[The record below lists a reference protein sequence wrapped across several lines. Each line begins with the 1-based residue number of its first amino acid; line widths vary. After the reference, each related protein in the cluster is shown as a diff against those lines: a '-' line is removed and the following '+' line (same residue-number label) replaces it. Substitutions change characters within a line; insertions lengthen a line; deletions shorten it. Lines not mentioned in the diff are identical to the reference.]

1 MQTCSCN
8 STHPPG
14 LHVHASKEKAIRI
27 DPTRT
32 ATLRKKM
39 IADVN
44 RRFGAIK
51 KEIYQAIVV
60 QDVFGLK
67 ESNHTLK
74 VNVEPKQ
81 FAFPRSADKVSA
93 FMAWLKTME
102 ELHILTV
109 IRKPGRLGVAAEG
122 AWTDVYIE
130 SAYKQGILRAGQE
143 LKKAGLDIPI
153 PAGELGV
160 DTVALSFNMPVHADA
175 VGLLYSRTFSEL
187 KGITAAMDQQIS
199 SILAQGLL
207 EGRNPLV
214 IARQLNERV
223 DKIGITRAR
232 TLARTEIVRAHHLS
246 SIQEYENAG
255 LTGVTIQSEWLTA
268 GWNVC
273 PICAPLNGKVFE
285 IQVIKAMIPRHPNC
299 RCAAIPYLPGIS
311 PKREVFKKEF

>member
-1 MQTCSCN
+1 MIQSCTCN
-8 STHPPG
+8 SSHYSKIQA
-14 LHVHASKEKAIRI
+14 HASKEKAIRI

-60 QDVFGLK
+60 QDAFGLK

-93 FMAWLKTME
+93 FMSWLKTME

-175 VGLLYSRTFSEL
+175 VGLLYTRTFSEL

-199 SILAQGLL
+199 FILAQGLM
-207 EGRNPLV
+207 EGRNPQI

-223 DKIGITRAR
+223 GVMLTRAR
-232 TLARTEIVRAHHLS
+232 TMARTEIVRAHHLS

-255 LTGVTIQSEWLTA
+255 LAGVIIQSEWLTA

-273 PICAPLNGKVFE
+273 PLCAPLNGKVFE
-285 IQVIKAMIPRHPNC
+285 INVIKAMIPRHPNC
-299 RCAAIPYLPGIS
+299 RCCAIPYLPGIS
-311 PKREVFKKEF
+311 PKREMFKKEF